1 MIVMN
6 YEQKIND
13 ILKTASSIVIYRD
26 GKRQIFAAG
35 QAGFSNILSK
45 ILASFENSRI
55 MPAFGVSLHDETL
68 KAMQTGAWVEVGFST
83 QQELNDLPFT
93 SLLFR
98 LDNAFGINLIRQHEG
113 QYSGRCIYL
122 DFDAQIDL
130 SKILN

>member
-13 ILKTASSIVIYRD
+13 IIKTASSIVVYRD
-26 GKRQIFAAG
+26 GKRQTFASG
-35 QAGFSNILSK
+35 QAEFSNILNK
-45 ILASFENSRI
+45 ILACFENSRI

-68 KAMQTGAWVEVGFST
+68 KAMQTGAWVEVVFPA

-98 LDNAFGINLIRQHEG
+98 LDNAFGINLIRRHEG
-113 QYSGRCIYL
+113 KYSGRCIYL
-122 DFDAQIDL
+122 EFDAQSDL
-130 SKILN
+130 SKTLN